1 MNTKNQSAP
10 LAHLNPRKILV
21 VSLEHLGDLIFSTGL
36 ISPLLERYPEAIVDV
51 WCRKYTAAICRLAP
65 GVRKIHISEPFWE
78 REWKKQKGIFKRHL
92 KTLKAVRRE
101 RYDLALIPSLSWK
114 VSASVAF
121 ARIPVRIGYRR
132 RQNFLFQTHPQP
144 HQNPNLPVMRELGRL
159 LEPLGIFAKD
169 LRYRLD
175 SSLLD
180 PRKRALA
187 GLVPWERVV
196 VVHPFASHDGRTAP
210 IPSFFQLADFLITRN
225 LHPLW
230 IGKPDELER
239 IRYATSQWGTDH
251 FIDTLGSGEMG
262 DADAAISMAKFSIGS
277 DSGPLHIASG
287 FGIPCLGIHTVK
299 FFQRCF
305 PQGVSVFQTICK
317 DSPEDITGEDL
328 IEGFEKLQEKA
339 GG

>member
-1 MNTKNQSAP
+1 MHRSAP

-36 ISPLLERYPEAIVDV
+36 IPPLLERYPEAEVDV
-51 WCRKYTAAICRLAP
+51 WCRKYAAAICRLAP
-65 GVRKIHISEPFWE
+65 GVRKIHTAEPFWE
-78 REWKKQKGIFKRHL
+78 RELKKQKGVFKGYLH
-92 KTLKAVRRE
+92 TLKAVRRE
-101 RYDLALIPSLSWK
+101 QYDLAVIPSFSWK
-114 VSASVAF
+114 VSASAAF
-121 ARIPVRIGYRR
+121 AGIPVRIGYRR
-132 RQNFLFQTHPQP
+132 RANFLFQTHPQP
-144 HQNPNLPVMRELGRL
+144 PQDPNLPVMRELARL
-159 LEPLGIFAKD
+159 LEPLGISGKD

-180 PRKRALA
+180 SRKRALA
-187 GLVPWERVV
+187 GRAPWERVV
-196 VVHPFASHDGRTAP
+196 VVHPFASHGGRTAP
-210 IPSFFQLADFLITRN
+210 FPSFFHLAEYLTNRN

-230 IGKPDELER
+230 IGTPDELER
-239 IRYATSQWGTDH
+239 IRSATSQWGTDH

-277 DSGPLHIASG
+277 DSAPLHIASG

-299 FFQRCF
+299 FFPRCF

-317 DSPEDITGEDL
+317 DSPEDITGGDI
-328 IEGFEKLQEKA
+328 IEGFEKLREMA